1 MEKRIMRTRALS
13 RFMQLLDGS
22 FPSGIFVH
30 SFGLESHVVLEKV
43 TTIKDLEV
51 YLHNI
56 IIDQYQKFEF
66 TFINRV
72 FKHLQDHNLKA
83 LIKEDKNYSAM
94 LNFEY
99 AKASQTIGRNY
110 FKHVNR
116 KIQSAIVK
124 DFFES
129 FSREESIGN
138 ELAILCAYAFELGL
152 DKDVFTLLWCKKS
165 LISLSS
171 CTLKISRIKPSEI
184 QQMLF
189 HFDDEIEQL
198 IKAKSEKVEN
208 FNPLF
213 EEVIYQHLHLEPK
226 LFTT

>member
-1 MEKRIMRTRALS
+1 MAKPIMHTKALS

-22 FPSGIFVH
+22 FPSGMFVH

-43 TTIKDLEV
+43 TTIKDLEA
-51 YLHNI
+51 YLYNI

-66 TFINRV
+66 AFINKL
-72 FKHLQDHNLKA
+72 FKHLEENNFKA
-83 LIKEDKNYSAM
+83 LLKEDKHYSTM

-99 AKASQTIGRNY
+99 ATASKTLGHNY
-110 FKHVNR
+110 LKHVN
-116 KIQSAIVK
+116 KEIQSTIVK
-124 DFFES
+124 DFFVAVSKQES
-129 FSREESIGN
+129 VGN
-138 ELAILCAYAFELGL
+138 ELAILSAYAFELGL
-152 DKDVFTLLWCKKS
+152 DKDILTLLWCKKS

-171 CTLKISRIKPSEI
+171 CTLKISRIQPSEI

-189 HFDDEIEQL
+189 RFDEMIEDL
-198 IKAKSEKVEN
+198 ISTSSMKVEN

>member
-1 MEKRIMRTRALS
+1 MSTKALS

-30 SFGLESHVVLEKV
+30 SFGLESHVVLGKV
-43 TTIKDLEV
+43 TRIDELEI

-66 TFINRV
+66 SFIERI
-72 FKHLQDHNLKA
+72 FKHLYENNLNA
-83 LIKEDKNYSAM
+83 LLREDNNYSAM

-99 AKASQTIGRNY
+99 AKASHTIGHNY
-110 FKHVNR
+110 FKHIN
-116 KIQSAIVK
+116 KDIEKTIVK
-124 DFFES
+124 EYYS
-129 FSREESIGN
+129 ALLKKEGMGN
-138 ELAILCAYAFELGL
+138 ELAVLSAYAYEIGL
-152 DKDVFTLLWCKKS
+152 DKELLMMLWCKKS
-165 LISLSS
+165 LITLSA

-189 HFDDEIEQL
+189 QFDDKIEN
-198 IKAKSEKVEN
+198 IINKSHQHVEN

-213 EEVIYQHLHLEPK
+213 EEVVYQHLHLEPK
-226 LFTT
+226 LFMT

>member
-1 MEKRIMRTRALS
+1 
-13 RFMQLLDGS
+13 MQLLDGS
-22 FPSGIFVH
+22 FPSGSFVH

-43 TTIKDLEV
+43 STIEALEN

-66 TFINRV
+66 PFIARIFACLETDKV
-72 FKHLQDHNLKA
+72 DR

-99 AKASQTIGRNY
+99 AKASHTIGHNY
-110 FKHVNR
+110 LKHINN
-116 KIQSAIVK
+116 KIHNPVVQYFYEAVSQQK
-124 DFFES
+124 S
-129 FSREESIGN
+129 PGN
-138 ELAILCAYAFELGL
+138 ELAILSAYAYELNL
-152 DKDVFTLLWCKKS
+152 EKELLMLLWCKKS
-165 LISLSS
+165 LIALAS

-189 HFDDEIEQL
+189 RFDDTLDEYIQGASTK
-198 IKAKSEKVEN
+198 IEN

-213 EEVIYQHLHLEPK
+213 EEIIYQHLHLEPK

>member
-1 MEKRIMRTRALS
+1 MEKRITSTKSLS
-13 RFMQLLDGS
+13 RFMQLLDGN
-22 FPSGIFVH
+22 FPSGSFVH
-30 SFGLESHVVLEKV
+30 SFGLESHVVLKKV
-43 TTIKDLEV
+43 GTLQELEN

-66 TFINRV
+66 PFIDSV
-72 FKHLQDHNLKA
+72 FNSLEKSKLNS

-99 AKASQTIGRNY
+99 AKASYTIGHNY
-110 FKHVNR
+110 LKHINKEIHTPV
-116 KIQSAIVK
+116 VK
-124 DFFES
+124 EFYETVS
-129 FSREESIGN
+129 KQKSLGN
-138 ELAILCAYAFELGL
+138 ELSILSAYAYELNL
-152 DKDVFTLLWCKKS
+152 DKELLKLLWCKKS
-165 LISLSS
+165 LIALAS

-189 HFDDEIEQL
+189 RFDDTLDTYIQS
-198 IKAKSEKVEN
+198 ASPNVEN

>member
-1 MEKRIMRTRALS
+1 MEKPITPTKALS

-43 TTIKDLEV
+43 GTIEDLET

-66 TFINRV
+66 PFIQKI
-72 FKHLQDHNLKA
+72 FKHLEEENLKA

-99 AKASQTIGRNY
+99 AKASHTIGHNY
-110 FKHVNR
+110 LKHIN
-116 KIQSAIVK
+116 KEIQSPLVK
-124 DFFES
+124 DFYEVIS
-129 FSREESIGN
+129 EQKSLGN
-138 ELAILCAYAFELGL
+138 ELTVLSSYAYELGL
-152 DKDVFTLLWCKKS
+152 DKDLLMLLWCKKS
-165 LISLSS
+165 LITLSA

-189 HFDDEIEQL
+189 RFDDVIEEYINDSNL
-198 IKAKSEKVEN
+198 RVEN

-213 EEVIYQHLHLEPK
+213 EEVIYQHIHLEPK

>member
-1 MEKRIMRTRALS
+1 
-13 RFMQLLDGS
+13 MQLLDGS

-43 TTIKDLEV
+43 TTIEDLEA

-66 TFINRV
+66 PFIDRV
-72 FKHLQDHNLKA
+72 FKHLEETNLNS
-83 LIKEDKNYSAM
+83 LIKEDKNYAAM

-99 AKASQTIGRNY
+99 AKASHTIGHNY
-110 FKHVNR
+110 LKHINKEIR
-116 KIQSAIVK
+116 SPLVK
-124 DFFES
+124 EFYAAVSNQES
-129 FSREESIGN
+129 PGN
-138 ELAILCAYAFELGL
+138 ELAVLSAYAHELNL
-152 DKDVFTLLWCKKS
+152 EKDLLMLLWCKKS
-165 LISLSS
+165 LITLSA

-189 HFDDEIEQL
+189 RFDDILEEY
-198 IKAKSEKVEN
+198 IKNSSIKVEN

>member
-1 MEKRIMRTRALS
+1 MEKPITPTKALS
-13 RFMQLLDGS
+13 RFMQLLDGG

-30 SFGLESHVVLEKV
+30 SFGLESHVVLGNV
-43 TTIKDLEV
+43 RTIEELEI

-66 TFINRV
+66 PFIKKI
-72 FKHLQDHNLKA
+72 FKHLHDENLKA
-83 LIKEDKNYSAM
+83 MIKEDKNYSAM

-99 AKASQTIGRNY
+99 AKASQTIGHNY
-110 FKHVNR
+110 LKHIHK
-116 KIQSAIVK
+116 KIRSPLV
-124 DFFES
+124 ES
-129 FSREESIGN
+129 FYEAVSKQVSSGN
-138 ELAILCAYAFELGL
+138 ELAVLSAYAYELDL
-152 DKDVFTLLWCKKS
+152 DKELLMLLWCKKS
-165 LISLSS
+165 LISLSA

-189 HFDDEIEQL
+189 RFDDAIEEC
-198 IKAKSEKVEN
+198 INGSHHKVEN

-213 EEVIYQHLHLEPK
+213 EEVIYQHVHLEPK

>member
-1 MEKRIMRTRALS
+1 MEKHITPTKALS
-13 RFMQLLDGS
+13 RFMQLLDGN

-43 TTIKDLEV
+43 RTMEELEH

-66 TFINRV
+66 PFILKV
-72 FKHLQDHNLKA
+72 FKHLEKENLKA

-99 AKASQTIGRNY
+99 AKASQTIGHNY
-110 FKHVNR
+110 LKHINR
-116 KIQSAIVK
+116 EIQSPPVK
-124 DFFES
+124 EFYAAVSEQKS
-129 FSREESIGN
+129 SGN
-138 ELAILCAYAFELGL
+138 ELAVLSAYAYAEGL
-152 DKDVFTLLWCKKS
+152 DKELLMLLWCKKS
-165 LISLSS
+165 LITLSA

-189 HFDDEIEQL
+189 RFDDVLEDYINDSFL
-198 IKAKSEKVEN
+198 RVEN